1 MFELIRTMRRN
12 GLILGPRSVR
22 SRNRFPRPRFCNMA
36 ATEMEMIPR
45 AWSRACRCVQRP
57 GMVLSE
63 MRRCVYLTDSGLMCC
78 FQDFRFGEPLVDDD
92 TESEFAHNVQLP
104 EHACSYCGI
113 YDPACVVKCVESNKW
128 FCNGRG
134 NTSASHIIQ
143 HLVKSKN
150 KQVCLHPES
159 PLGETVLECY
169 NCGNKNA
176 FLLGFIPVCKLCVAQ
191 ILLQVY
197 SQIVHRPRTT
207 RWWFYFAANL
217 A

>member
-1 MFELIRTMRRN
+1 MIRRERVERRESIA
-12 GLILGPRSVR
+12 LCVCVAFSCLLFLLFHV
-22 SRNRFPRPRFCNMA
+22 A
-36 ATEMEMIPR
+36 A
-45 AWSRACRCVQRP
+45 C
-57 GMVLSE
+57 
-63 MRRCVYLTDSGLMCC
+63 LTDKVFEYMGLLLCC
-78 FQDFRFGEPLVDDD
+78 VNLQDFRFGDSLVDDD

-113 YDPACVVKCVESNKW
+113 YDPACVVKCVESKKW

-176 FLLGFIPVCKLCVAQ
+176 FLLGFIPVCEICTSIRLICDSVPRKECVVGQ
-191 ILLQVY
+191 E
-197 SQIVHRPRTT
+197 
-207 RWWFYFAANL
+207 
-217 A
+217 